1 MKLGC
6 GNQGR
11 LQALQAERPG
21 SGEGCGVG
29 GAETKG
35 RTPLASPPGPAW
47 RRCSLKGV
55 EGQRAPGGGCGAQAP
70 EQVH

>member
-6 GNQGR
+6 GPQRR
-11 LQALQAERPG
+11 LRALQAERPG
-21 SGEGCGVG
+21 SGEGRGVG

-35 RTPLASPPGPAW
+35 RTPLTSPPVPAW
-47 RRCSLKGV
+47 QRYALKGV